1 LKPER
6 DLAMVMTNH
15 VWVKEFPAAITVCDS
30 KGIILEMNDRAA
42 EGFQDQGG
50 QKLIGTNLLECHP
63 EDARL
68 KLEELMKTRKLNV
81 YTVEKHGV
89 RKLIYQ
95 SPWYCNGE
103 YSGFVEISLAIP
115 EQIPHI
121 IRDS

>member
-1 LKPER
+1 M
-6 DLAMVMTNH
+6 ANH
-15 VWVKEFPAAITVCDS
+15 VWIKEFPAAITVCDS

-50 QKLIGTNLLECHP
+50 EKLIGTNLLECHP
-63 EDARL
+63 EEARL
-68 KLEELMKTRKLNV
+68 KLEQLMKTRKLNV

-95 SPWYCNGE
+95 SPWYDGGE
-103 YSGFVEISLAIP
+103 YSGFVEISLVIP

-121 IRDS
+121 VRDT

>member
-68 KLEELMKTRKLNV
+68 KLEQLMKTRKLNV

-95 SPWYCNGE
+95 SPWYDGGE
-103 YSGFVEISLAIP
+103 YSGFVEISLVIP

>member
-1 LKPER
+1 
-6 DLAMVMTNH
+6 MTNH

-30 KGIILEMNDRAA
+30 KGIIIEMNDRAA
-42 EGFQDQGG
+42 ESFQDQGG
-50 QKLIGTNLLECHP
+50 EKLIGTNLLECHP

-68 KLEELMKTRKLNV
+68 KLEQLMKTRKLNV

-95 SPWYCNGE
+95 SPWYDGGE
-103 YSGFVEISLAIP
+103 YSGFVEISLVIP

-121 IRDS
+121 VRDS

>member
-1 LKPER
+1 M
-6 DLAMVMTNH
+6 ANH
-15 VWVKEFPAAITVCDS
+15 LWIKEFPAAITVCDS

-68 KLEELMKTRKLNV
+68 KLEQLMKTRKLNV

-95 SPWYCNGE
+95 SPWYDGGE
-103 YSGFVEISLAIP
+103 YSGFVEISLVIP

-121 IRDS
+121 VRDS

>member
-1 LKPER
+1 
-6 DLAMVMTNH
+6 MTNH
-15 VWVKEFPAAITVCDS
+15 LWVKEFPAAITVCDS

-42 EGFQDQGG
+42 DGFQDQGG
-50 QKLIGTNLLECHP
+50 EKLIGTNLLECHP

-68 KLEELMKTRKLNV
+68 KLEQLMKTRKLNV

-95 SPWYCNGE
+95 SPWYDKGE
-103 YSGFVEISLAIP
+103 YSGFVEISLVIP

-121 IRDS
+121 VRDS